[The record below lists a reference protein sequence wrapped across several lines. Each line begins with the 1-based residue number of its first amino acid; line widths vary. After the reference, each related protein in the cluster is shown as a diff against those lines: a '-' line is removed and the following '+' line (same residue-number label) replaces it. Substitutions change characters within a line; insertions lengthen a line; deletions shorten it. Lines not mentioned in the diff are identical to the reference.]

1 MAVPVALVVERLGE
15 VPGRGREAIVKV
27 GWELLS
33 LLLVAPRGGRVSVVS
48 AAWFQS
54 SQMLLVVYQCTAH
67 SRVHIAGS
75 DQPINKS
82 TRVTA
87 PANLRNGDQSTCFWL
102 NSQANLPPLR
112 KPQGVQELQSSGF
125 RNCSCNVG
133 R

>member
-54 SQMLLVVYQCTAH
+54 SQMLLVVYQCTAISVLH
-67 SRVHIAGS
+67 AIDRVMCKALASSRRTCPPHMLYPGLDHHQAGVHTIPFPG
-75 DQPINKS
+75 PHCRIRS
-82 TRVTA
+82 THQQIYT
-87 PANLRNGDQSTCFWL
+87 RNRS
-102 NSQANLPPLR
+102 SQLA
-112 KPQGVQELQSSGF
+112 
-125 RNCSCNVG
+125 
-133 R
+133 